1 MTAFSLSEAQ
11 ALFKINY
18 YKRSMNLYNSETP
31 TLGRV
36 KKRYDFTGRSRN
48 LPTTK
53 SYQGGIG
60 SGTLPT
66 PNVADYEEAS
76 LTRKRVYAVTE
87 IEREA
92 IYAAGNDAGAFIRGT
107 RESVQKTVES
117 FNRNM
122 SRIIF
127 GSSDGSLDRGDG
139 ITNVSGTGTTVDPY
153 VVVLNADWK
162 EANFEEKDFINY
174 DAETTNLE
182 ITLVTPSTRVI
193 NLVGTSTGLAALS
206 GSGPVPTTKYFYM
219 QGSKANDPAGL
230 KASLDATS
238 GSLYGV
244 TVDRK
249 WSATQIA
256 AASAGLSVDLMN
268 ETMLGVHKKSGKSP
282 NMIVTSYTQYIK
294 FLNLLEDHK
303 RYTLQPRDKD
313 LRGKV
318 SFTGLEF
325 MSVKGPVPVFFDRFV
340 EDDRMY
346 FLNDNFLEI
355 HHAPG
360 FGWFDDDGTVFLR
373 KASTD
378 NYEARYGGYL
388 EFYIQ
393 PTFQG
398 VIDGLST

>member
-18 YKRSMNLYNSETP
+18 YKRSENLYNSENVM
-31 TLGRV
+31 LGRV

-53 SYQGGIG
+53 SFQGGVG

-66 PNVADYEEAS
+66 ANVANYEEAS

-127 GSSDGSLDRGDG
+127 GNSDGSLDRGDG
-139 ITNVSGTGTTVDPY
+139 ATNVSGAGTSGSPY
-153 VVVLNADWK
+153 VVTLNADWK
-162 EANFEEKDFINY
+162 EANWEEKDFINY
-174 DAETTNLE
+174 DAETTDLE
-182 ITLVTPSTRVI
+182 ITSIDVANRQIS
-193 NLVGTSTGLAALS
+193 LVGTSAGLAALT
-206 GSGPVPTTKYFYM
+206 GSGPVPTSKYFYM
-219 QGSKANDPAGL
+219 QGSKDNDPAGL

-249 WSATQIA
+249 WSATQTA
-256 AASAGLSVDLMN
+256 AGGAGLSVDLMN

-303 RYTLQPRDKD
+303 RYMIEPRAKD
-313 LRGKV
+313 LKGKV

-325 MSVKGPVPVFFDRFV
+325 MSIKGPVPVFFDRFV

-346 FLNDNFLEI
+346 FLNDNYLEL

-373 KASTD
+373 KASSD